1 MFSFNIIVHYDN
13 DKTNLIG
20 TIFRSFI
27 GSIDYAG
34 WPLLLMAAMREAPH
48 QILARETLETTVLAD
63 QLDR

>member
-27 GSIDYAG
+27 GALTMQDGHCA
-34 WPLLLMAAMREAPH
+34 
-48 QILARETLETTVLAD
+48 
-63 QLDR
+63 